1 LDLSSIIN
9 IWMERFTKTSQLLSY
24 LYAGLVKEDK
34 EKIVFNLLKFV
45 SLAEK
50 SQNYLWTYIDYGIR
64 VPIYRT
70 LQWVSI
76 SIPDN
81 IKNKFSKTLRSLLDE
96 LSIHVLKEYTL
107 IWSMILDS
115 LYSCCENNKNELT
128 KYFRDELGL
137 DIVRDMDSKSGK
149 LPAIEDLKG
158 VSAELKAI
166 YILIDHKK
174 PLLPFSIMQSPII
187 PSHIR
192 PGRASGDLYLFEE
205 NLVVDIKTSNAIED
219 GFQHTILVEGISV
232 KT

>member
-1 LDLSSIIN
+1 
-9 IWMERFTKTSQLLSY
+9 
-24 LYAGLVKEDK
+24 VKEDK
-34 EKIVFNLLKFV
+34 EKVVFDLLKFV
-45 SLAEK
+45 TLAEK

-81 IKNKFSKTLRSLLDE
+81 IKNKLSKTSRSLLDE
-96 LSIHVLKEYTL
+96 LSTHVLKEYTL

-115 LYSCCENNKNELT
+115 LYNYCENNKNELT

-137 DIVRDMDSKSGK
+137 DIVRDMDSKSEK
-149 LPAIEDLKG
+149 FPAIEDLKG

-166 YILIDHKK
+166 YVLIDHKK

-205 NLVVDIKTSNAIED
+205 NLVVDVRLQMLLKMD
-219 GFQHTILVEGISV
+219 FQHTILEEGIFAQ
-232 KT
+232 T